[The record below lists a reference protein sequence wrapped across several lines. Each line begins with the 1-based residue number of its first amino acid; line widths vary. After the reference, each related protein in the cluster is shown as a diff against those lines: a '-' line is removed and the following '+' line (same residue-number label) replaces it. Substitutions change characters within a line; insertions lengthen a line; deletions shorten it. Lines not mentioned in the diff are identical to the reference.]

1 MADIWDMLGAGLN
14 IAGGI
19 YGATQAKKASKAQV
33 KAQEQAQTVMRP
45 YAAVGDQAAGQL
57 QNYLA
62 GPALAPFNFEAD
74 PGYQFRLDEGN
85 KAIDRAAGARGSRYS
100 GATLKGLQR
109 YAQDYASGEYGNA
122 YNRDADTRTRNYNM
136 LAGGTQLGMN
146 AQGTIGNY
154 MSNAG
159 DARAAG
165 SVGAANALSGGFS
178 DAYSGY
184 NMSRY
189 LNKPIYSLYGAS

>member
-1 MADIWDMLGAGLN
+1 MADIWDFLGAGLN
-14 IAGGI
+14 VAGGI
-19 YGATQAKKASKAQV
+19 YGATQAKKASKSQV
-33 KAQEQAQTVMRP
+33 KAAEKAQETMRP

-62 GPALAPFNFEAD
+62 GPALAPFNFQAD

-109 YAQDYASGEYGNA
+109 YAQDYASGEYGAA
-122 YNRDADTRTRNYNM
+122 YNRDADTKTRNYNM

-146 AQGTIGNY
+146 GSGTIAGYQGNV
-154 MSNAG
+154 G

-165 SVGAANALSGGFS
+165 TVGAANALSGGLA
-178 DAYSGY
+178 DAYQGF

-189 LNKPIYSLYGAS
+189 LNQPMQYYIR